1 MRNKINLVH
10 CECQR
15 AFGVSKAMLYK
26 ILKERVTYGIVIIAA
41 IFLTIWL
48 YAPQLP
54 IFLPNVLGIRNV
66 SVGITLLSTIIGS
79 LAAILGI
86 VIAVMLVA
94 FEILRKTYSA
104 YAFKS
109 FFQDNQL
116 KEIFSIY
123 VSTIIVSVLTLSS
136 LSDPLNSR
144 DINLIYLSL
153 ILFVG
158 SLIILFPYS
167 QKIIGSTQSK
177 KRIEDILEKIDGAAI
192 RFFRLQTHS
201 MITPVFDDG
210 KGHYDVVT
218 SIIEKNPIYILRE
231 VAVQSL
237 KNDDLII
244 PRFIL
249 AESTRKLLDI
259 LKNVDECDKA
269 RDTIN
274 VFLIIIRGIANQ
286 AIKSRQE
293 GILYAI
299 LGVIEGIHSF
309 CAENKLPWYVVI
321 ELNNALVEIIEE
333 TIKSDLTNISE
344 YGLHT
349 IERIMKAHLEKNT
362 PSEDEIWTLHIY
374 SNEKVQHDT
383 NKSLQWQDVSDRY
396 IRMVSNLTETA
407 IGLQK
412 SEVVNTGLSALENI
426 ASEAM
431 NLDLGDRQ
439 KTPIIRWCYYHIEK
453 SILKSVEEGLY
464 SKGAIRPNFFGMDGA
479 LEKKAKFSN
488 IPLITFSKILIQL
501 AERNLLDS
509 FMLNDLGTLGRG
521 LITKVEENTIYKDSV
536 LYIIKVFD
544 KIKNITEN
552 NLTEENKQIYVE
564 IHTELNSFIRWM
576 ESSTKKKSDVE
587 IALDNILNSFDKL
600 DQIKRE
606 YEKDMITWGN

>member
-1 MRNKINLVH
+1 MRSKINLVH
-10 CECQR
+10 YECQR
-15 AFGVSKAMLYK
+15 AFGVFKAMLHK
-26 ILKERVTYGIVIIAA
+26 ILKERVTYVIVVIAA
-41 IFLTIWL
+41 IFLIIWL

-66 SVGITLLSTIIGS
+66 SAGIALLSTIIGS

-109 FFQDNQL
+109 FFQDTRL

-123 VSTIIVSVLTLSS
+123 ASTIIVSVLTLAS

-144 DINLIYLSL
+144 DIDLIYLSL
-153 ILFVG
+153 LLFAG

-192 RFFRLQTHS
+192 RFFRLSTHS
-201 MITPVFDDG
+201 MVTPVLDDSG
-210 KGHYDVVT
+210 RYEVVT
-218 SIIEKNPIYILRE
+218 SIIEENPIYILKE
-231 VAVQSL
+231 VAVRSL
-237 KNDDLII
+237 KDDDLII
-244 PRFIL
+244 PRFVL
-249 AESTRKLLDI
+249 AESTRKLLAI
-259 LKNVDECDKA
+259 LKNVDERDKA

-274 VFLIIIRGIANQ
+274 VFLIIIRGTARQ

-299 LGVIEGIHSF
+299 LGAIEGIHSF

-333 TIKSDLTNISE
+333 TIKSDLTNVSK
-344 YGLHT
+344 YGLYT

-374 SNEKVQHDT
+374 SGEKVQHDT

-407 IGLQK
+407 IDLQK
-412 SEVVNTGLSALENI
+412 SEVVNTGLFVLENI

-439 KTPIIRWCYYHIEK
+439 KTPIIRWCYYYIEK

-464 SKGAIRPNFFGMDGA
+464 SKGAVRPIFYGMDAA

-501 AERNLLDS
+501 AEKNSLDS
-509 FMLNDLGTLGRG
+509 FILNDLGTLGRDS
-521 LITKVEENTIYKDSV
+521 ITKVEENTIYKDSV

-544 KIKNITEN
+544 KIKNITEK
-552 NLTEENKQIYVE
+552 NLNEENKQIYVE
-564 IHTELNSFIRWM
+564 INTQLNSFTRWM
-576 ESSTKKKSDVE
+576 ESSTKKNCDVE
-587 IALDNILNSFDKL
+587 IALDKILNSFDKL